1 MENQDKAHVNDVLL
15 KRIIDGVNSVHFEK
29 DERNRISINV
39 GEASKDKNY
48 DDLYIYIRY
57 GRGSNPV
64 RLAGIR
70 DGNYAIVV
78 DVENDDSIVDVLSS
92 KDVFPQLD
100 QMIEKYK
107 RYSKNHDESVEE
119 EDNIYD
125 LDAQYNKL
133 ISVLNADLMEVK
145 GRIEELARKRDET
158 ADPGR
163 STSINMAIGVV
174 ISEEFGKTEDEF
186 AKKTLK
192 REEAS
197 FVKVL
202 DKQQKETLL
211 SKLKSYYRNKI
222 APLSKQ

>member
-29 DERNRISINV
+29 DERNRVSINV
-39 GEASKDKNY
+39 GEASKDKKY

-70 DGNYAIVV
+70 GGNYAIVV
-78 DVENDDSIVDVLSS
+78 DVDNDDSIVDVLSS
-92 KDVFPQLD
+92 KNIFSQLD
-100 QMIEKYK
+100 EMIEKYK
-107 RYSKNHDESVEE
+107 KYSKNHDEVTEE

-158 ADPGR
+158 ADPGK
-163 STSINMAIGVV
+163 STSFNMAIGVV
-174 ISEEFGKTEDEF
+174 ISEEFGKTEDDF
-186 AKKTLK
+186 AKKTMK

-202 DKQQKETLL
+202 DKEQKEILL

-222 APLSKQ
+222 APLSK